1 MTGRK
6 LANHLIRNPAAFLT
20 RDFVQR
26 FLWEY
31 GRSDIRISP
40 MASALCTRLSWRPN
54 TPFYYGW
61 LVLGLSGAG
70 AFAATAIA
78 GVVLGG
84 VQTYILDDTNWSRT
98 SIGLAA
104 GCGVWLSGLFA
115 PFAGRLADRYG
126 PRWLMPVGVIVLGLS
141 MFAIGGAH
149 AVWQFFLASVI
160 GRAISQPFL
169 IGVVPRTM
177 AVNFFNRRRNIA
189 LALTGIYRPIS
200 GALIIQAFSVIAV
213 FADWRAAFRYLGIF
227 SLALAVPMV
236 IIMRRRPEDIG
247 LLPDGAAP
255 NPSGAD
261 APSAGS
267 GGRPR
272 PSPPREGEGTVSSTA
287 REAFRTQAFWLISV
301 IALLEV
307 AATSGLGFSL
317 VPYLRDF
324 AGLTTPQAAGV
335 LSVST
340 FLALTSLVWGQLAS
354 RLTARWCI
362 VAALALSG
370 AAALALLWVDSLLAA
385 YVFGVLWGLFH
396 GGLEVLKYILLADYF
411 GRDSYGAIAGSLR
424 PFEAGG
430 LGLGQLV
437 GPLIYDFTSSYTLLI
452 VSSAGLLVLSAGLM
466 LLTRRPT
473 S

>member
-1 MTGRK
+1 
-6 LANHLIRNPAAFLT
+6 
-20 RDFVQR
+20 
-26 FLWEY
+26 
-31 GRSDIRISP
+31 
-40 MASALCTRLSWRPN
+40 MASAFSTLLDWRPN

-70 AFAATAIA
+70 AFVATAIA

-84 VQTYILDDTNWSRT
+84 VQTYILDDTDWSRT

-104 GCGVWLSGLFA
+104 GCGVWLSGFFA

-141 MFAIGGAH
+141 MIAIGGAN
-149 AVWQFFLASVI
+149 AVWQFFLAAVI
-160 GRAISQPFL
+160 GRAVSQPFL

-200 GALIIQAFSVIAV
+200 GALIIQAFSLIAV
-213 FADWRAAFRYLGIF
+213 FADWRAAFRYLGVF
-227 SLALAVPMV
+227 SLFLAIPIV

-247 LLPDGAAP
+247 LLPDGAPP
-255 NPSGAD
+255 NPSDGSAL
-261 APSAGS
+261 SAGA
-267 GGRPR
+267 GR
-272 PSPPREGEGTVSSTA
+272 SPLPNHPPGAEGSVSSTA
-287 REAFRTQAFWLISV
+287 REAFRTQAFWMISV
-301 IALLEV
+301 VALLEV

-335 LSVST
+335 LSIST
-340 FLALTSLVWGQLAS
+340 FLALSSLLWGHLAV
-354 RLTARWCI
+354 RLTARRCI
-362 VAALALSG
+362 VVALTLSG
-370 AAALALLWVDSLLAA
+370 AAALALLWVDSLVAA

-437 GPLIYDFTSSYTLLI
+437 GPLIYDFTGSYTLLI
-452 VSSAGLLVLSAGLM
+452 LASAGLLSLSAALM
-466 LLTRRPT
+466 LLTRRPA
-473 S
+473 SPS

>member
-1 MTGRK
+1 MVS
-6 LANHLIRNPAAFLT
+6 FLST
-20 RDFVQR
+20 
-26 FLWEY
+26 FLN
-31 GRSDIRISP
+31 
-40 MASALCTRLSWRPN
+40 WRPH

-70 AFAATAIA
+70 AFVATAIA

-84 VQTYILDDTNWSRT
+84 VQSYILQDTNWSRT

-104 GCGVWLSGLFA
+104 GCGVWASGFLA

-141 MFAIGGAH
+141 MLALGGVH
-149 AVWQFFLASVI
+149 AAWQFFVAAVI
-160 GRAISQPFL
+160 GRAVSQPFL

-200 GALIIQAFSVIAV
+200 GALIIQAFSAIAV
-213 FADWRAAFRYLGIF
+213 LADWRTAFRYLGFF
-227 SLALAVPMV
+227 SLALAVPMI

-255 NPSGAD
+255 ASSAEPASSGLTSSGPTSSRPTSSGRA
-261 APSAGS
+261 STQGS
-267 GGRPR
+267 RGDTR
-272 PSPPREGEGTVSSTA
+272 GTAVEVSSTPK
-287 REAFRTQAFWLISV
+287 EALRTRAFWVMAIVTFLK
-301 IALLEV
+301 V

-317 VPYLRDF
+317 VPHLREF

-335 LSVST
+335 LSIST
-340 FLALTSLVWGQLAS
+340 FLALSSLVWGQVAG

-362 VAALALSG
+362 VVALALSG
-370 AAALALLWVDSLLAA
+370 AAALALLWVDSLLWA

-396 GGLEVLKYILLADYF
+396 SGLEVLMYILLADYF
-411 GRDSYGAIAGSLR
+411 GRNSYGAIAGTLR

-430 LGLGQLV
+430 LGVGQLV
-437 GPLIYDFTSSYTLLI
+437 GPLIYDFTGSYTLLI
-452 VSSAGLLVLSAGLM
+452 LCSSGLLITSSALM
-466 LLTRRPT
+466 LLTKRPVKSEPAT
-473 S
+473 ESAPNVTGEQRVSEGV